1 MGLGIK
7 IVIVKEDGSL
17 ERLPVARYNR
27 LLQRDPD
34 ERQLQ
39 YADKRVRCAIIV
51 FEVVDRRPVEILKS
65 QYAYLSFD
73 SEGQLRLER
82 DEEKRRLTMDLFE
95 PLIADRNKQ
104 IVDTR
109 HKFARK
115 RYALEYLWQPSSEI
129 ETAIRKAILGRPEGG
144 RN

>member
-1 MGLGIK
+1 MGLGMK

-65 QYAYLSFD
+65 QYSYLSFD
-73 SEGQLRLER
+73 SE
-82 DEEKRRLTMDLFE
+82 
-95 PLIADRNKQ
+95 
-104 IVDTR
+104 
-109 HKFARK
+109 
-115 RYALEYLWQPSSEI
+115 EYLWQPSSEI

-144 RN
+144 RT